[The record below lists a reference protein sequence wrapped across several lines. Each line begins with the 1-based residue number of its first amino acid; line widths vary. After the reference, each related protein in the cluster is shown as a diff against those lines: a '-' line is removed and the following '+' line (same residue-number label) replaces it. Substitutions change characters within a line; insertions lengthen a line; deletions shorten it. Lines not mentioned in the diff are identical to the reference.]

1 MLKPTT
7 LSTSWI
13 KNPTNTAPAQ
23 FLPGPDR
30 YRNWT
35 AGQPVHTNV
44 NLKTTATNL
53 LGLAALSFGS
63 ITGIPQIGQ
72 VGESLADGFENS
84 LSGRYTTLP
93 LNRLTNKLFPNTN
106 ITTPVLYRDFRS
118 KFNVQLDDKTGVSL
132 GNQLLSFATSR
143 RLDGL
148 SAATRGSVKAGIY
161 SGLAATPIGAYSTFN
176 LDGAGISGY
185 GWGEHDNP
193 HAIRKDFTMRS
204 HVAKNWSPKSNL
216 VSLNKS
222 SVTYKGSYQK
232 TKNPVEVATPFRGDR
247 VNVIDFGQRALKD
260 VYLWN
265 PSRQTDKFLGM
276 DLNKTSITQDFIK
289 FYFTGPKL
297 DPSKKY
303 LMDEDD
309 IIVFRAV
316 ITSLSDTFTPEWAPQ
331 NMIGRA
337 DPNYI
342 YSGYAR
348 SISINFDIYAT
359 DRDEMQPIYRKL
371 NALAGYTAPTYDPS
385 SITMEAPWMRLTI
398 GDLFY
403 QQPAIINALSYTY
416 AMDAPWEIN
425 IEDDPNMMQVPM
437 KISVQCG
444 FNLIMDQ
451 LPQKGGRFF
460 TLAKRFEADGTPIT
474 GNDNWLSD
482 TNGNFNA
489 LDEETRTKSQKGKV
503 VGKSTPSRNPTTTLT
518 TEQQA
523 AVDALNKF
531 GPLPI

>member
-1 MLKPTT
+1 
-7 LSTSWI
+7 
-13 KNPTNTAPAQ
+13 
-23 FLPGPDR
+23 
-30 YRNWT
+30 
-35 AGQPVHTNV
+35 
-44 NLKTTATNL
+44 
-53 LGLAALSFGS
+53 
-63 ITGIPQIGQ
+63 
-72 VGESLADGFENS
+72 
-84 LSGRYTTLP
+84 
-93 LNRLTNKLFPNTN
+93 
-106 ITTPVLYRDFRS
+106 
-118 KFNVQLDDKTGVSL
+118 
-132 GNQLLSFATSR
+132 
-143 RLDGL
+143 
-148 SAATRGSVKAGIY
+148 
-161 SGLAATPIGAYSTFN
+161 
-176 LDGAGISGY
+176 
-185 GWGEHDNP
+185 
-193 HAIRKDFTMRS
+193 MRS

-216 VSLNKS
+216 VRLNNS
-222 SVTYKGSYQK
+222 SATYKGSYQK

-303 LMDEDD
+303 LMDDDD

-348 SISINFDIYAT
+348 NISINFDIYAT

>member
-7 LSTSWI
+7 LSTSWN
-13 KNPTNTAPAQ
+13 KNPTNSAPDQ
-23 FLPGPDR
+23 FIPGPSQHS
-30 YRNWT
+30 NWT
-35 AGQPVHTNV
+35 AGKPVHTNV
-44 NLKTTATNL
+44 NLKNTATNL

-72 VGESLADGFENS
+72 VGESLIDGLENS

-106 ITTPVLYRDFRS
+106 ISTPVLYPDFRS
-118 KFNVQLDDKTGVSL
+118 RLNIQLDDKTGVSL
-132 GNQLLSFATSR
+132 GNQLLAYGTSR
-143 RLDGL
+143 RMDGL
-148 SAATRGSVKAGIY
+148 SAATRGSVKAGVY
-161 SGLAATPIGAYSTFN
+161 SALTVTPVGAYSTFN

-193 HAIRKDFTMRS
+193 SAIRKDFTMRS
-204 HVAKNWSPKSNL
+204 HVAKNWKFGLGTEIN
-216 VSLNKS
+216 VNGQSLLSGKYRP
-222 SVTYKGSYQK
+222 TR
-232 TKNPVEVATPFRGDR
+232 NPVELATPFRGDR
-247 VNVIDFGQRALKD
+247 VNVIDFGKRSLKD

-265 PSRQTDKFLGM
+265 PRIQTDTFLGM
-276 DLNKTSITQDFIK
+276 DLNTTSITQDFIK

-303 LMDEDD
+303 LADEDD

-316 ITSLSDTFTPEWAPQ
+316 ITSLSDTFNPDWAPQ

-342 YSGYAR
+342 YGGYSR
-348 SISINFDIYAT
+348 NLSVNFDIYAT

-385 SITMEAPWMRLTI
+385 SITMVAPWMRLTI

-403 QQPAIINALSYTY
+403 QQPAIISSLSYTY
-416 AMDAPWEIN
+416 AIDAPWEIN

-437 KISVQCG
+437 KISVQCV

-460 TLAKRFEADGTPIT
+460 TLAKRFEKDSTPIS
-474 GNDNWLSD
+474 GNNNWLSD
-482 TNGNFNA
+482 VIGNFNP
-489 LDEETRTKSQKGKV
+489 LDRQDARTKSQQGKV
-503 VGKSTPSRNPTTTLT
+503 VGRSSK
-518 TEQQA
+518 
-523 AVDALNKF
+523 K
-531 GPLPI
+531 